1 VKLTDDFVFV
11 HMPKT
16 GGTFVGSV
24 IDRLYPSGWRRL
36 RAISFG
42 PKPVGR
48 AAIDHGHLHA
58 PLQEVPESHCYKPVL
73 ATIRSP
79 YEHHVS
85 SFEFGE
91 WRKGEAN
98 PDFSGYD
105 WPRIRADHPEFP
117 DLTFADYLAV
127 FGRVGY
133 RRGQDDRRDLGWDT
147 VRFAWQFARSDAPT
161 ATSPTAQISEVVAH
175 GCDDIRFVH
184 TENLNAE
191 LHDALLSFGLPPESV
206 DFVPTAAKV
215 LPTKGGRTADQKWR
229 NYYDDALMKLVRE
242 VEAPLF
248 ERFPE
253 FEI

>member
-1 VKLTDDFVFV
+1 
-11 HMPKT
+11 MPKT

-24 IDRLYPSGWRRL
+24 IDRLYPSGWRRT
-36 RAISFG
+36 RARILG

-48 AAIDHGHLHA
+48 PARDHGHIHA
-58 PLQEVPESHCYKPVL
+58 PLHEVPADFLGKPVL

-91 WRKGEAN
+91 WRKAEAN

-105 WPRIRADHPEFP
+105 WPRIRAEHPEFP

-133 RRGQDDRRDLGWDT
+133 RRGHDDRPELGWDT
-147 VRFAWQFARSDAPT
+147 VRFAWQFARADSPT
-161 ATSPTAQISEVVAH
+161 ATSPSDQIREVVAH
-175 GCDDIRFVH
+175 STDEIRFVH

-191 LHDALLSFGLPPESV
+191 LHQALLDFGLPPKTVE
-206 DFVPTAAKV
+206 FVPEAPKV

-229 NYYDDALMKLVRE
+229 GYYDTGLLRLVRE
-242 VEAPLF
+242 IEEPLF

-253 FEI
+253 FKI